1 MTRLQSAVLVLFIV
15 VLSASLVA
23 DIARYAF
30 VATALAIFGFIAI
43 GFLLLP
49 KVDCEL
55 PFSVPPVTE
64 GQKLVIHGVE
74 TSASEF
80 NEQFRCAFQLEGW
93 KRLGRWLLISSVAF
107 YLLLARVQATESFF
121 AQYPGFSTEVGFLLG
136 MAAIRGAVSW
146 YEEQAFLAHAVITWG
161 MRVDALKYVFV
172 RPETGYH
179 GGSSRKATA
188 NPIFVLFDPSKPDEN
203 ICAQDLKFRSLAIYR
218 KARVP
223 QGRVRSEA

>member
-64 GQKLVIHGVE
+64 GQKLIIHGVE

-107 YLLLARVQATESFF
+107 YLLLARVQVTESFF
-121 AQYPGFSTEVGFLLG
+121 AQYPGFSTEAGFLLG
-136 MAAIRGAVSW
+136 MAAIRGVVSW

-172 RPETGYH
+172 RPETAIMAAVPARPQPTQYLFCLILPSRTRTSALKIL
-179 GGSSRKATA
+179 SSDLWRFTA
-188 NPIFVLFDPSKPDEN
+188 RHAYL
-203 ICAQDLKFRSLAIYR
+203 
-218 KARVP
+218 
-223 QGRVRSEA
+223 RVR